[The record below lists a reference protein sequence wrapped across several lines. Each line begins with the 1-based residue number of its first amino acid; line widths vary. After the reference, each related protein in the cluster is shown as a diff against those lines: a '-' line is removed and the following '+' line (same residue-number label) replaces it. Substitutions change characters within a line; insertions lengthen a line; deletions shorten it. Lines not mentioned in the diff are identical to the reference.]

1 MKNAMAGTRLDTHL
15 LIVPTKKSHDAKR
28 NRSMMAEKPAS
39 DASRYPPR
47 IRSSTN
53 QSLCAEVREHD
64 QAYGTPNV
72 SSAPGPFCTWP
83 FFVKCKALYI
93 DVKGFALYIFVPGPF
108 CTRPFLHRA
117 VAMHLRLG
125 PVTLTSENLEVTC
138 SMLLSSGTKLTR
150 RSSSCAAFARA
161 VGSSDAMKTWHVEEL
176 NDSFEKREME
186 DKREGGEKKGRRR
199 GSKIGQKN

>member
-1 MKNAMAGTRLDTHL
+1 MIGTRLDTHL
-15 LIVPTKKSHDAKR
+15 LIVPTKKSHDDKR

-53 QSLCAEVREHD
+53 QSLCAEVSEHD
-64 QAYGTPNV
+64 QAHGTPNF
-72 SSAPGPFCTWP
+72 SFQPGPCQPWH
-83 FFVKCKALYI
+83 AQR
-93 DVKGFALYIFVPGPF
+93 APGPF
-108 CTRPFLHRA
+108 CTRPFSHRA

-176 NDSFEKREME
+176 NDSFEKREMVE
-186 DKREGGEKKGRRR
+186 KREGGEKKGRRR
-199 GSKIGQKN
+199 GRKIGQKN